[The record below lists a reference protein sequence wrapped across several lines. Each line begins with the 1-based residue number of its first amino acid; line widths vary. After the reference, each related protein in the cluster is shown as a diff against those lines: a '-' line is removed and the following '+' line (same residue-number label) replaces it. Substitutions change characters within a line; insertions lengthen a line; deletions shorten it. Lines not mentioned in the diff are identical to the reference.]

1 MRPNSPADFANRA
14 DSCNWMHSCDES
26 FLTYSHNAAIVCSTM
41 TTYLSREITPRLV
54 RALRQLPVLV
64 LSGLRQAGKS
74 TLLQNE
80 LALARGH
87 AYRTLDDFATL
98 AAAQS
103 NPESLLEGATILD
116 EVQRCPGLLVAIK
129 KSVDAQRQSGQF
141 ILSGSANLALLGHV
155 SETLA
160 GRAAYFTLHPMTR
173 RERHGRTNRQPFL
186 VEFMN
191 SPALPSV
198 KAEPVSEQE
207 VLTGGL
213 PPACLGPA
221 RDVNEWFRGYVQT
234 YVDRDVRQLSQIT
247 DLVAFRTLAQLAALR
262 TGQVLVISTLA
273 RDAKLNAVTAG
284 RYLNLLETSF
294 LIRRLPPFLKNRSS
308 RLVKSPKLHFTDS
321 GLAAHLAGI
330 ATLEPGRDDLL
341 RGALYETYVAQNLAA
356 LLEAHMPDAQLAYW
370 HEQGR
375 HEVDFV
381 IEYGRKVCAVEV
393 KAATR
398 WNESDVSGLR
408 TFLDR
413 TPACAA
419 AVLAYNG
426 REAVA
431 LGERLWAIPIGNLLQ

>member
-1 MRPNSPADFANRA
+1 
-14 DSCNWMHSCDES
+14 
-26 FLTYSHNAAIVCSTM
+26 M
-41 TTYLSREITPRLV
+41 TGYLSREITPRLE
-54 RALRQLPVLV
+54 RALRRVPVVV
-64 LSGLRQAGKS
+64 LSGLRQTGKS

-80 LALARGH
+80 AGLARGH
-87 AYRTLDDFATL
+87 TYRTLDDFATL
-98 AAAQS
+98 AAARV
-103 NPESLLEGATILD
+103 NPESLLEGAAILD
-116 EVQRCPGLLVAIK
+116 EVQRCPELLVTLK
-129 KSVDAQRQSGQF
+129 RSVDEQRRPGRF

-160 GRAAYFTLHPMTR
+160 GRASYFTLHPMTR
-173 RERHGRTNRQPFL
+173 REQRKATGHEPFL
-186 VEFMN
+186 VKFLS
-191 SPALPSV
+191 SPALPSG
-198 KAEPVSEQE
+198 KADPVTERE
-207 VLTGGL
+207 VLRGGL

-221 RDVNEWFRGYVQT
+221 EGVAEWFRGYAQT
-234 YVDRDVRQLSQIT
+234 YVERDVRQLSQIT

-284 RYLNLLETSF
+284 RYIDLLEASF

-330 ATLEPGRDDLL
+330 TTLEPGRDDLL
-341 RGALYETYVAQNLAA
+341 RGALFETYVAQNLAA
-356 LLEAHMPDAQLAYW
+356 LLEAHLPEAQMGYW

-381 IEYGRKVCAVEV
+381 IEAGRRVFALEV

-398 WNESDVSGLR
+398 WSESDLSGLR
-408 TFLDR
+408 AFLER
-413 TPACAA
+413 TPACVA

-426 REAVA
+426 KEAVK
-431 LGERLWAIPIGNLLQ
+431 LDGRLFAIPLGQLME